1 MKNSLTDLLTS
12 PILLRIMTNTYLAEP
27 KRNKTLT
34 KKQQKFLD
42 CLIETSGN
50 PKEAAEMAGYSKGS
64 HYQVVVA
71 LKDEIIDLAT
81 NVLANSAPEA
91 AFKLV
96 DIMNTN
102 RPIPQ
107 IQNKLQAAQTILDRV
122 GVVKKERIDINHNAN
137 MGGVFIL
144 PAKEK
149 EVKEVIEVIENE

>member
-1 MKNSLTDLLTS
+1 LTNLLTS

-122 GVVKKERIDINHNAN
+122 GVVKKERIDINHNAS

-149 EVKEVIEVIENE
+149 EVKDVKELIIEEG

>member
-149 EVKEVIEVIENE
+149 EVKEVIETIENE

>member
-1 MKNSLTDLLTS
+1 MVN
-12 PILLRIMTNTYLAEP
+12 NTYLQEKP
-27 KRNKTLT
+27 HNKTLT
-34 KKQQKFLD
+34 EKQQKFLD
-42 CLIETSGN
+42 CLITTNGN
-50 PKEAAEMAGYSKGS
+50 PKEAAELAGYSGGN
-64 HYQVVVA
+64 HYQVVAA

-122 GVVKKERIDINHNAN
+122 GVVKKERIDINHNAS

-149 EVKEVIEVIENE
+149 EVKDVKELIIEEE